1 MDFDR
6 IVVGGGL
13 FGSYSAW
20 VLARR
25 GYSVALIERDSDL
38 MQRATL
44 VNQARLH
51 SGLHYPRSLLTAT
64 ESLRHYQTFKEAF
77 PDVVREDFTKVYA
90 VSRDQSKTSAAG
102 FRRFLDRLGQQAEEV
117 DPERWFRPGVAS
129 LAVKVQ
135 EGSFDAAR
143 LRTTMQDRLEAQPGV
158 TIMTGTAVT
167 SGHPLPGEV
176 HLRLSTGQ
184 TVTAGGVVIA
194 GYAGINPLRRALG
207 LDPLH
212 LKHELTEV
220 LLCRVADPYR
230 NLGITVM
237 DGPFWSFMPFGW
249 TDLVSLTSVSLTPVM
264 AHSDTPEFP
273 CQDTPGSGCTPDD
286 LQLCTTCPARPA
298 SLWRHQ
304 FQQTTRMLKD
314 TSAFEYVSSMWTVKT
329 LLSTTEVDDARPT
342 FVQREDSTPIWTV
355 FSGKISTVLDLE
367 GEYL

>member
-25 GYSVALIERDSDL
+25 GYRWHSSNATPTL

-51 SGLHYPRSLLTAT
+51 SGLHYPRSLLTAA
-64 ESLRHYQTFKEAF
+64 ESLRHYQSFNAAF

-102 FRRFLDRLGQQAEEV
+102 FRRFLDRLGPAG
-117 DPERWFRPGVAS
+117 RGGRPR
-129 LAVKVQ
+129 AVVPPRGRRAGR
-135 EGSFDAAR
+135 EGPGGILRRSTAAR
-143 LRTTMQDRLEAQPGV
+143 VMERLDGRTGGHD
-158 TIMTGTAVT
+158 MTGHRRSPAGEARE
-167 SGHPLPGEV
+167 SGV
-176 HLRLSTGQ
+176 DLRCPPVRR
-184 TVTAGGVVIA
+184 VTAGGVVLA
-194 GYAGINPLRRALG
+194 TYAGLNPLRRSLG
-207 LDPLH
+207 LDPLR

-220 LLCRVADPYR
+220 LLCRVGDPYR

-264 AHSDTPEFP
+264 ADP
-273 CQDTPGSGCTPDD
+273 
-286 LQLCTTCPARPA
+286 
-298 SLWRHQ
+298 
-304 FQQTTRMLKD
+304 
-314 TSAFEYVSSMWTVKT
+314 
-329 LLSTTEVDDARPT
+329 
-342 FVQREDSTPIWTV
+342 
-355 FSGKISTVLDLE
+355 
-367 GEYL
+367 